1 MFYASFNVPQKIYA
15 LYGNDEELL
24 YYTHITITQWEHI
37 QNIKHSTLIIIK
49 FIWSHNF
56 TRKFMQF
63 HAQTF
68 TFEIECFVNVVM

>member
-15 LYGNDEELL
+15 IYGNDEELL
-24 YYTHITITQWEHI
+24 YVPIQQRHINI

-56 TRKFMQF
+56 TSKFMQF

-68 TFEIECFVNVVM
+68 TF